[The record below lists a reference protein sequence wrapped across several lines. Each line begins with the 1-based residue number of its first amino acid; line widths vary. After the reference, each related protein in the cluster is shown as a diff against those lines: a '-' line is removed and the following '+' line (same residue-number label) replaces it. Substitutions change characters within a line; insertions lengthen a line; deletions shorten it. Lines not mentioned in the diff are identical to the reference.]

1 MYKDAQKNLQKEFPE
16 SISNKFE
23 FLTFAIDTSKDAQ
36 GSVLPGVGGMIY
48 PKLGLGDIYEK
59 IDIYPILSRNEWR
72 YNRTGA
78 TYKNYLR
85 RSDDSQ
91 TTYHRKPTLS

>member
-1 MYKDAQKNLQKEFPE
+1 MVKTQLTRLVEKMNPLNIYILSPVMYKDAQKNLQKEFPE

-48 PKLGLGDIYEK
+48 PKLGLGDIHEK
-59 IDIYPILSRNEWR
+59 IDIYPILSKNE
-72 YNRTGA
+72 
-78 TYKNYLR
+78 
-85 RSDDSQ
+85 
-91 TTYHRKPTLS
+91 

>member
-1 MYKDAQKNLQKEFPE
+1 MLKRTCKKEFPE

-36 GSVLPGVGGMIY
+36 VSVLPGVGGMIY

-72 YNRTGA
+72 YNRTG
-78 TYKNYLR
+78 N
-85 RSDDSQ
+85 
-91 TTYHRKPTLS
+91 